1 MIGNVGDRFVKDK
14 MVGYTEIDVE
24 DRYFIKKWHLLER
37 KPIELRNLYSEFGIG
52 TQGRLETWVDLVEK
66 KKWLVD
72 PPIKITPPP
81 WDEYELRVIVWSTK
95 DCVFKNQ

>member
-1 MIGNVGDRFVKDK
+1 

-37 KPIELRNLYSEFGIG
+37 KPIELRNLYSEFGVG

-81 WDEYELRVIVWSTK
+81 WDEY
-95 DCVFKNQ
+95 